1 VKRILDFADHRR
13 QLGENRYVYPVMS
26 RRSRGLS
33 IGVNLNPDK
42 VCNFDCPYCQ
52 VDRTTPGRV
61 RGVDLVRL
69 AGELDALLALAASG
83 VLWNLDPFDT
93 AAPELRRLNDVALAG
108 DGEPTTPAEFG
119 PAVEVVG
126 GLLKKHGLSEVQPI
140 VLTNATVWHR
150 PRVLAALDRV
160 DELGG
165 RVWAKLDAGTEGYFA
180 FVAGSTLPYQRILDN
195 LLLGARRWPI
205 VVQSMFLRFLGRG
218 PPAHEIEAYLDRLR
232 HILDEGG
239 QIERVQVYSVARVP
253 ARSSID
259 HLPTEELERIAAGVR
274 ALGLRTEVFAGFDPL
289 GALSGAG
296 LSRRPA

>member
-1 VKRILDFADHRR
+1 MKRILDFADHRR
-13 QLGENRYVYPVMS
+13 QLGENRYVYPVVS

-52 VDRTTPGRV
+52 VDRSTPGGDRA
-61 RGVDLVRL
+61 VDLARL
-69 AGELDALLALAASG
+69 ERELDALLALAASEI
-83 VLWNLDPFDT
+83 LWSLDPFDT
-93 AAPELRRLNDVALAG
+93 AAPELRRVNDVAFAG

-126 GLLKKHGLSEVQPI
+126 ALLKKHGLSEVQAI

-180 FVAGSTLPYQRILDN
+180 FVAGSTLPFQRVLDN
-195 LLLGARRWPI
+195 LLIGARRWPI

-218 PPAHEIEAYLDRLR
+218 PSGAEIDAYLARLR
-232 HILDEGG
+232 HIIEEGG
-239 QIERVQVYSVARVP
+239 RIEMVQVYSVARVP

-259 HLPTEELERIAAGVR
+259 HLPIQDLERIAEGVR
-274 ALGLRTEVFAGFDPL
+274 SLGLQAEVFAGSEVTVP
-289 GALSGAG
+289 
-296 LSRRPA
+296 